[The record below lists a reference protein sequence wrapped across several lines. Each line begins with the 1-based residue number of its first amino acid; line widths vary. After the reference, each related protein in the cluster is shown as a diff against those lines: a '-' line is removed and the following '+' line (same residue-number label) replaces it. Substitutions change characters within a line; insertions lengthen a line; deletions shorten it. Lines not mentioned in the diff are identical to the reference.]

1 MILKMCKLLN
11 DLFTFFASRFFRFY
25 FDFAVVVFLYKKRSN
40 RIGSIEL
47 HLFLILALV
56 LFCKRASVKGK
67 YIQRC
72 QAYNVT
78 DICTSM
84 HRDGRIMKTNEST
97 IKSQMGEG

>member
-56 LFCKRASVKGK
+56 FFFFQKSKCQRKIYTALPS
-67 YIQRC
+67 IQRNRHLYIH
-72 QAYNVT
+72 A
-78 DICTSM
+78 
-84 HRDGRIMKTNEST
+84 
-97 IKSQMGEG
+97 

>member
-1 MILKMCKLLN
+1 MICLHFLLHVFSGFISILLL
-11 DLFTFFASRFFRFY
+11 LF
-25 FDFAVVVFLYKKRSN
+25 FLYKKRSN